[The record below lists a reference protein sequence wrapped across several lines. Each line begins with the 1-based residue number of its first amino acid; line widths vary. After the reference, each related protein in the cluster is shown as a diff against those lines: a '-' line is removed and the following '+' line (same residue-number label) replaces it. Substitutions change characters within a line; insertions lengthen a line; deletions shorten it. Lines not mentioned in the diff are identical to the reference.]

1 MKKLSRTFYHN
12 VFWPFRIFHWW
23 QPDVVFFLIIFQLLP
38 TDDNFQQESGFTC
51 NSTETCKIHLK
62 NLWNLLS
69 YIRCSGVGL
78 RMINFNMLA
87 VFQSHIFLFFFFIFP
102 CLLWH
107 TRRKRQS
114 IEIYPVVNAV
124 ALVLPLFSWFF
135 SFAVYDGG
143 SMRGWSSE
151 RKGKNSCGN
160 IENNLLAR
168 AEDAC
173 IVAYRDVDLMAESPN
188 EDELLFI
195 SAFHK
200 KNASLALRYM
210 QEAQICL

>member
-1 MKKLSRTFYHN
+1 
-12 VFWPFRIFHWW
+12 
-23 QPDVVFFLIIFQLLP
+23 
-38 TDDNFQQESGFTC
+38 
-51 NSTETCKIHLK
+51 
-62 NLWNLLS
+62 
-69 YIRCSGVGL
+69 
-78 RMINFNMLA
+78 
-87 VFQSHIFLFFFFIFP
+87 
-102 CLLWH
+102 
-107 TRRKRQS
+107 
-114 IEIYPVVNAV
+114 
-124 ALVLPLFSWFF
+124 
-135 SFAVYDGG
+135 
-143 SMRGWSSE
+143 MRGWSSE

-200 KNASLALRYM
+200 KNASLALQYM